1 MLHTFLFLCSRS
13 TCTVTKTQPLAS
25 NVIDIQFYFYND
37 EKMELRSTPQKKKL
51 MAQEQRRRR
60 TPTQQQPYN
69 IDDGKE
75 GRNNPTQPHSGR
87 ERRKVR
93 EERVGGIKSEQSN
106 QGMY

>member
-1 MLHTFLFLCSRS
+1 MLINSEKRN
-13 TCTVTKTQPLAS
+13 A
-25 NVIDIQFYFYND
+25 IDIQFYFYND

-51 MAQEQRRRR
+51 MAQEQRKRR
-60 TPTQQQPYN
+60 THTQQQLYN
-69 IDDGKE
+69 TDDGKE